1 MSTPTDTP
9 RWPFASQATHD
20 HLKAQCDAMPA
31 YLARATRSAQDMA
44 RGYAWGRMDAPGYQ
58 WPSHGGDGLDF
69 SMAYAIH
76 TVTDRYVHAVREAFD
91 QWHETGVIGNG

>member
-1 MSTPTDTP
+1 
-9 RWPFASQATHD
+9 
-20 HLKAQCDAMPA
+20 MPA
-31 YLARATRSAQDMA
+31 YLVKATESARDMA

-76 TVTDRYVHAVREAFD
+76 TITDRCVKDVREAFD
-91 QWHETGVIGNG
+91 RWHETGVIGNV